1 MPAIQPAQLKI
12 QAAELAQKSTDP
24 EDFCKALHDFLYIYS
39 DRTYR
44 PGQVGEPPPLIR
56 AYHVP
61 QPVISRILKELAF
74 LAHNDREAALAL
86 TDALWSEPY
95 LEFRLLAASLI
106 GSVSPK
112 PVKSILERIQSW
124 LLPSTEERLV
134 DAAIN
139 FGLERMR
146 VEQPDSYI
154 LQVKTWLKSQ
164 KNYEQSIGLKA
175 IPPLVAE
182 VEFEDFPMIF
192 GSVSPV
198 IRSGPTQLRP
208 EILDVIEGLA
218 SRSAKETAFFLKE
231 MIQTSGKDTNI
242 AWIVRH
248 SIEFFPP
255 DSQDYLWEALRKTNY
270 P

>member
-1 MPAIQPAQLKI
+1 
-12 QAAELAQKSTDP
+12 
-24 EDFCKALHDFLYIYS
+24 
-39 DRTYR
+39 
-44 PGQVGEPPPLIR
+44 
-56 AYHVP
+56 
-61 QPVISRILKELAF
+61 
-74 LAHNDREAALAL
+74 
-86 TDALWSEPY
+86 
-95 LEFRLLAASLI
+95 
-106 GSVSPK
+106 
-112 PVKSILERIQSW
+112 
-124 LLPSTEERLV
+124 LLPNTEERLV